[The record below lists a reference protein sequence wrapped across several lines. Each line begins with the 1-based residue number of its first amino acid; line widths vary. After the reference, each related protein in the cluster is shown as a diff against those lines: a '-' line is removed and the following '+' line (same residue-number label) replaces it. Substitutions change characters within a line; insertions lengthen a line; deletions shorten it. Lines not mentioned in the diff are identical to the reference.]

1 MRRPSLQFLLIASL
15 WGCVR
20 SSAPAPARVEE
31 DMSIHFPQ
39 FFDRAAVEVGAQGA
53 PYELDG
59 VTLRALAI
67 AANDF
72 LPPGGRNRPCEYRQE
87 AQRYR
92 VMRQGDI
99 IFIYIL
105 PDYEYC
111 GGPMPLDGGVRYAI
125 STDGRILR
133 RLFDGEPEE
142 PPQPVDLDAGGWVPG
157 RPGVPSGYDEPLKAP
172 PSQPS
177 EHEDGGTDAPVLMP
191 PPVPHSAP
199 DSSPPG
205 GPTTG

>member
-1 MRRPSLQFLLIASL
+1 MRMSSLPLLLIASL

-20 SSAPAPARVEE
+20 SPSPAPVRVEE
-31 DMSIHFPQ
+31 DTSIHFPQ

-72 LPPGGRNRPCEYRQE
+72 LPPGNKNRPCEYRQE
-87 AQRYR
+87 AQHYR
-92 VMRQGDI
+92 VLRQGDI

-111 GGPMPLDGGVRYAI
+111 GDPRPLDGGARYAI

-142 PPQPVDLDAGGWVPG
+142 PLQPIDLDAGGWVPA
-157 RPGVPSGYDEPLKAP
+157 RPGVPSGYDELLKTP
-172 PSQPS
+172 PSRPP
-177 EHEDGGTDAPVLMP
+177 ERRDGGADAPLSLP
-191 PPVPHSAP
+191 PPAPAPAP
-199 DSSPPG
+199 DGGLPG
-205 GPTTG
+205 VPTAG

>member
-1 MRRPSLQFLLIASL
+1 MRMPSLLLLLTASL
-15 WGCVR
+15 WSCVR
-20 SSAPAPARVEE
+20 SPYPTPVRVEE
-31 DMSIHFPQ
+31 DTSIRFPP
-39 FFDRAAVEVGAQGA
+39 FFDQAAVEVGSGGA

-87 AQRYR
+87 SQRYR
-92 VMRQGDI
+92 VLRQGDI

-111 GGPMPLDGGVRYAI
+111 GAPRPLDGGVRYAI

-142 PPQPVDLDAGGWVPG
+142 PLPPVDLDAGGWVPA
-157 RPGVPSGYDEPLKAP
+157 RPGVPSGYDELLNAP
-172 PSQPS
+172 PSLPPES
-177 EHEDGGTDAPVLMP
+177 RDGGPDAPLP
-191 PPVPHSAP
+191 PPPPAPASAP
-199 DSSPPG
+199 
-205 GPTTG
+205 TRE